1 MYLSSYIAACI
12 DCFLMMLTPIQ
23 NTTVGSDQL
32 AWVGSLLFQIKA
44 CLWLDGDDK
53 DDDDDN
59 DDDDDDDDGDD
70 DDDDGGQDD
79 DDDDDYD
86 DDDEGKR

>member
-1 MYLSSYIAACI
+1 MYLSNYIAACI

-59 DDDDDDDDGDD
+59 DDDDDDDDEEKDDGDD
-70 DDDDGGQDD
+70 
-79 DDDDDYD
+79 
-86 DDDEGKR
+86 